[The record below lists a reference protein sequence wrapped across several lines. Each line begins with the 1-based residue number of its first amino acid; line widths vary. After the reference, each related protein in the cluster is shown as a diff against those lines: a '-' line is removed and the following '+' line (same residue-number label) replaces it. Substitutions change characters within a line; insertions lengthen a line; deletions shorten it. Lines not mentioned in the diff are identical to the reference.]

1 MCEDSLLLV
10 TLFTENFTL
19 KGDLNM
25 YKSLISLA
33 VLGTLATPTVFAAE
47 AAKTEMKEES
57 NWSLTTNMG
66 VVSDYRARGVSQTW
80 RKEAIQAGIDLTHSS
95 GFYLGAFGSNVSA
108 NTYPKAN
115 VELDLYAGYNGEIKA
130 VEGLGYTVGAI
141 GYFYPNGSW
150 EKYNGFA
157 DNTAAGGTVRQTP
170 NGGRWD
176 TYEANAGISYKWV
189 SAKGSVTLGDW
200 YGAERDT
207 GWTKSTRGT
216 TYLELNAAIPTPI
229 DGLTLIGHVGR
240 LNVNGQLDARWT
252 ATGMPGTSS
261 TGQNFSASGELNPDY
276 TDYKVGLSYAF
287 KVLNADGWNAG
298 LYYIGHNNDKYWGQR
313 GYGGASFNGSI
324 EAKDLNKDAAVF
336 TLGRTF

>member
-1 MCEDSLLLV
+1 
-10 TLFTENFTL
+10 
-19 KGDLNM
+19 M

-33 VLGTLATPTVFAAE
+33 VLGTLASPSLFAAE
-47 AAKTEMKEES
+47 AAKADAKEES

-66 VVSDYRARGVSQTW
+66 YVSDYRARGVSQTW
-80 RKEAIQAGIDLTHSS
+80 RKEAVQGGFDLTHSS
-95 GFYLGAFGSNVSA
+95 GFYLGGFGSNVSP

-115 VELDLYAGYNGEIKA
+115 VELDLYAGYNGTVAA

-150 EKYNGFA
+150 DKYTLSNGSLS
-157 DNTAAGGTVRQTP
+157 NGVPGNEVRQTP
-170 NGGRWD
+170 GGGRWD
-176 TYEANAGISYKWV
+176 TYEANAGISYKWL
-189 SAKGSVTLGDW
+189 SAKASVTLGDW
-200 YGAERDT
+200 YGAERKT

-216 TYLELNAAIPTPI
+216 TYLELNAAIPTPL

-240 LNVNGQLDARWT
+240 LDVNGELDL
-252 ATGMPGTSS
+252 S
-261 TGQNFSASGELNPDY
+261 FSADGGTNLASTSTSMATKPDY

-298 LYYIGHNNDKYWGQR
+298 LYYIGNNNDNYWGSR
-313 GYGGASFNGSI
+313 GYGGTSFNGAGSATVA
-324 EAKDLNKDAAVF
+324 ESKNLNRDAAVF

>member
-66 VVSDYRARGVSQTW
+66 VVSDYRARGVSQSW

-95 GFYLGAFGSNVSA
+95 GFYLGAFGSSISP
-108 NTYPKAN
+108 NTFPKAN

-130 VEGLGYTVGAI
+130 VEGLGYTAGVI

-150 EKYNGFA
+150 EKYTLSNDG
-157 DNTAAGGTVRQTP
+157 TGGALRQTP
-170 NGGRWD
+170 KGGRWD

-216 TYLELNAAIPTPI
+216 TYLELNAAIPTPL

-240 LNVNGQLDARWT
+240 LDVN
-252 ATGMPGTSS
+252 
-261 TGQNFSASGELNPDY
+261 GELNPDFVTNGNQLPSGSLSGSRRPDY

-287 KVLNADGWNAG
+287 KVLNTDGWNAG
-298 LYYIGHNNDKYWGQR
+298 LYYIGNNNDNYWGTR
-313 GYGGASFNGSI
+313 GYGGTSFNGAGSGNAA
-324 EAKDLNKDAAVF
+324 ESRNLNKDAAVF

>member
-1 MCEDSLLLV
+1 MV
-10 TLFTENFTL
+10 
-19 KGDLNM
+19 
-25 YKSLISLA
+25 KSLISLA
-33 VLGTLATPTVFAAE
+33 VLGTLVTPVVYAAE
-47 AAKTEMKEES
+47 TTKTETKEES

-66 VVSDYRARGVSQTW
+66 FVSDYRARGVSQTW

-95 GFYLGAFGSNVSA
+95 GFYLGAFGSNVSP

-115 VELDLYAGYNGEIKA
+115 VELDLYAGYNGTVAA

-150 EKYNGFA
+150 KKYNGFG
-157 DNTAAGGTVRQTP
+157 DNAAAGTEVQQTP

-176 TYEANAGISYKWV
+176 TYEANAGISYKWL

-200 YGAERDT
+200 YGAEQST

-216 TYLELNAAIPTPI
+216 TYLELNAAIPTPLN
-229 DGLTLIGHVGR
+229 GLTLIGHVGR
-240 LNVNGQLDARWT
+240 LNVNGQLQ
-252 ATGMPGTSS
+252 SS
-261 TGQNFSASGELNPDY
+261 ADFNPASNPNAGGSDPNYSASGSLNPDY

-298 LYYIGHNNDKYWGQR
+298 LYYIGHNNDNYWGSR
-313 GYGGASFNGSI
+313 GYGGASFNGAF
-324 EAKDLNKDAAVF
+324 EAKNLNKDAAVF

>member
-1 MCEDSLLLV
+1 MI
-10 TLFTENFTL
+10 
-19 KGDLNM
+19 
-25 YKSLISLA
+25 KSLISLA
-33 VLGTLATPTVFAAE
+33 VLGTLVTPVAYAAE
-47 AAKTEMKEES
+47 AAKTETKEES

-66 VVSDYRARGVSQTW
+66 YVSDYRARGVSQTW
-80 RKEAIQAGIDLTHSS
+80 RKEAIQGGFDLTHSS
-95 GFYLGAFGSNVSA
+95 GFYLGGFGSNVSP

-115 VELDLYAGYNGEIKA
+115 VELDLYAGYNGTVAA

-150 EKYNGFA
+150 NKYTLSNAEPGIP
-157 DNTAAGGTVRQTP
+157 QTP
-170 NGGRWD
+170 QGGRWD
-176 TYEANAGISYKWV
+176 TYEANAGISYKWL

-200 YGAERDT
+200 YGAERKT

-216 TYLELNAAIPTPI
+216 TYLELNAAIPTPL

-240 LNVNGQLDARWT
+240 LDVNGELDLAASFAGGGSAPST
-252 ATGMPGTSS
+252 SLTNATK
-261 TGQNFSASGELNPDY
+261 PDY

-298 LYYIGHNNDKYWGQR
+298 LYYIGNNNDNYWGSR
-313 GYGGASFNGSI
+313 GYGGTSFNGAGSTSVA
-324 EAKDLNKDAAVF
+324 ESKNLNRDAAVF

>member
-1 MCEDSLLLV
+1 MV
-10 TLFTENFTL
+10 
-19 KGDLNM
+19 
-25 YKSLISLA
+25 KSLISLA
-33 VLGTLATPTVFAAE
+33 VLGTLVTPAVYAAE
-47 AAKTEMKEES
+47 TTKTETKEES
-57 NWSLTTNMG
+57 NWSMTTNMG
-66 VVSDYRARGVSQTW
+66 FVSDYRARGVSQTW

-95 GFYLGAFGSNVSA
+95 GFYLGAFGSNVSP

-115 VELDLYAGYNGEIKA
+115 VELDLYAGYNGTVAA
-130 VEGLGYTVGAI
+130 VEGLGYTAGVI

-150 EKYNGFA
+150 KKYNGYV
-157 DNTAAGGTVRQTP
+157 DNNTANAASGCCQEVQQTP

-200 YGAERDT
+200 YGAEQST

-216 TYLELNAAIPTPI
+216 TYLELNAAIPTPLN
-229 DGLTLIGHVGR
+229 GLTLIGHVGR
-240 LNVNGQLDARWT
+240 LNVNGQLDERYI
-252 ATGMPGTSS
+252 GPGTIPGTTGSS
-261 TGQNFSASGELNPDY
+261 GQNYSLSGALNPDY

-298 LYYIGHNNDKYWGQR
+298 LYYIGHNNDNYWGSR

-324 EAKDLNKDAAVF
+324 EAKDLNKDSAVF

>member
-1 MCEDSLLLV
+1 
-10 TLFTENFTL
+10 
-19 KGDLNM
+19 M

-33 VLGTLATPTVFAAE
+33 VLGTLATPTAFAAE
-47 AAKTEMKEES
+47 EAKTEMKEES

-66 VVSDYRARGVSQTW
+66 VVSDYRARGVSQSW

-95 GFYLGAFGSNVSA
+95 GFYLGAFGSNISA

-150 EKYNGFA
+150 DKYTLSTGV
-157 DNTAAGGTVRQTP
+157 GGPNVRQTP
-170 NGGRWD
+170 KGGSWD
-176 TYEANAGISYKWV
+176 TYEANAGISYKWI
-189 SAKGSVTLGDW
+189 SAKGSVTLSDW

-216 TYLELNAAIPTPI
+216 TYLELNAAIPTPL
-229 DGLTLIGHVGR
+229 DGLTLIAHVGR
-240 LNVNGQLDARWT
+240 LDVN
-252 ATGMPGTSS
+252 
-261 TGQNFSASGELNPDY
+261 GELNLDFDASPGGNNKASQSLTNNRKPDY
-276 TDYKVGLSYAF
+276 TDYKVGLSYSF
-287 KVLNADGWNAG
+287 KVLNTDGWNAG
-298 LYYIGHNNDKYWGQR
+298 LYYIGNNNDNYWGSR
-313 GYGGASFNGSI
+313 GYGGTSFNGAGSATVA
-324 EAKDLNKDAAVF
+324 ESRNLNKDAAVF

>member
-1 MCEDSLLLV
+1 
-10 TLFTENFTL
+10 
-19 KGDLNM
+19 M

-33 VLGTLATPTVFAAE
+33 VLGTLVTPTVFAAE
-47 AAKTEMKEES
+47 AAKEES
-57 NWSLTTNMG
+57 NWTLTTNMG
-66 VVSDYRARGVSQTW
+66 FVSDYRARGVSQTW

-95 GFYLGAFGSNVSA
+95 GFYLGAFGSNVSP

-115 VELDLYAGYNGEIKA
+115 VELDLYAGYNGEISA
-130 VEGLGYTVGAI
+130 VEGLGYTAGVI

-150 EKYNGFA
+150 KKYNGA
-157 DNTAAGGTVRQTP
+157 GDNALFGGELQQTP

-200 YGAERDT
+200 YGAEQST

-216 TYLELNAAIPTPI
+216 TYLELNAAIPTPL

-240 LNVNGQLDARWT
+240 LNVNGQLDA
-252 ATGMPGTSS
+252 AYTGAPIPGTQVDDSPLLPS
-261 TGQNFSASGELNPDY
+261 GPNFSLSGALNPDY

-298 LYYIGHNNDKYWGQR
+298 LYYIGHNNDNYWGSR
-313 GYGGASFNGSI
+313 GYGGASFNGSL
-324 EAKDLNKDAAVF
+324 EAKNLNKDSAVF

>member
-25 YKSLISLA
+25 NKSLISLA
-33 VLGTLATPTVFAAE
+33 VMGTLATTTVFAAE
-47 AAKTEMKEES
+47 EAKTEMKEES

-66 VVSDYRARGVSQTW
+66 FVSDYRARGVSQTW
-80 RKEAIQAGIDLTHSS
+80 RKPAVQGGLDLTHSS
-95 GFYLGAFGSNVSA
+95 GFYVGAFGSNVTP
-108 NTYPKAN
+108 NTYPNAN

-141 GYFYPNGSW
+141 GYFYPGGSW
-150 EKYNGFA
+150 KEYRYA
-157 DNTAAGGTVRQTP
+157 PDLDVRQTP
-170 NGGRWD
+170 KGGRWD
-176 TYEANAGISYKWV
+176 TYEANAGISYKWL

-216 TYLELNAAIPTPI
+216 TYLELNAAIPTPL

-240 LNVNGQLDARWT
+240 LDVNGELDLNANFDAIGGGT
-252 ATGMPGTSS
+252 APSGSTSGA
-261 TGQNFSASGELNPDY
+261 TKPDY

-287 KVLNADGWNAG
+287 KALNTDGWNAG
-298 LYYIGHNNDKYWGQR
+298 LYYIGHNNSDYWGKR
-313 GYGGASFNGSI
+313 GYGGASFAGSF
-324 EAKDLNKDAAVF
+324 ESRNLNRGAAVF
-336 TLGRTF
+336 TIGRTF

>member
-1 MCEDSLLLV
+1 MV
-10 TLFTENFTL
+10 
-19 KGDLNM
+19 
-25 YKSLISLA
+25 KSLISLA
-33 VLGTLATPTVFAAE
+33 VLGTLVTPAVYAAE
-47 AAKTEMKEES
+47 EAKTEMKEES

-66 VVSDYRARGVSQTW
+66 FVTDYRARGISQTW
-80 RKEAIQAGIDLTHSS
+80 RKEAIQGGFDLTHSS
-95 GFYLGAFGSNVSA
+95 GFYLGGFGSNVTP

-150 EKYNGFA
+150 DKYTLSNGV
-157 DNTAAGGTVRQTP
+157 GGNNVKQTP
-170 NGGRWD
+170 GGGRWD
-176 TYEANAGISYKWV
+176 TYEANAGISYKWL
-189 SAKGSVTLGDW
+189 SAKASVTLGDW
-200 YGAERDT
+200 YGAERKT

-216 TYLELNAAIPTPI
+216 TYLELNAAIPTPL

-240 LNVNGQLDARWT
+240 LDVN
-252 ATGMPGTSS
+252 
-261 TGQNFSASGELNPDY
+261 GELNLAFSADGVNLASTSTTNATKPDN

-298 LYYIGHNNDKYWGQR
+298 LYWIGNNNDNYWGSR
-313 GYGGASFNGSI
+313 GYGGGSFNGAGSATVA
-324 EAKDLNKDAAVF
+324 ESKNLNRDAAVF